1 LKGGKRPLPFL
12 LAIWGSGGRRFKGSN
27 LRYNFDE
34 AIIVCLMAVM
44 PRSYLER
51 RELTSISVKI

>member
-1 LKGGKRPLPFL
+1 MPPFR
-12 LAIWGSGGRRFKGSN
+12 LAIWGSGGRRLKVSN
-27 LRYNFDE
+27 LRHNFNE

-51 RELTSISVKI
+51 GIDRYFG